1 MKIYWNGTS
10 KNIIGS
16 KIRQLRQEKGLSQ
29 AALASQLQL
38 LGMECS
44 DLTIL
49 RIEQGSRFVPDYEV
63 AILAKYFNISTTL
76 CLNKR
81 KPIHKRL
88 EKASFYAAIIL
99 CFRSSY
105 PLNASSDC
113 KIPPNALSSSPVNPF
128 SPKVSA
134 C

>member
-63 AILAKYFNISTTL
+63 AILAEYFHISTDELLGKGETGQ
-76 CLNKR
+76 
-81 KPIHKRL
+81 
-88 EKASFYAAIIL
+88 
-99 CFRSSY
+99 
-105 PLNASSDC
+105 
-113 KIPPNALSSSPVNPF
+113 
-128 SPKVSA
+128 
-134 C
+134 

>member
-38 LGMECS
+38 FGMEFS

-49 RIEQGSRFVPDYEV
+49 RILQGMRFVADFEV
-63 AILAKYFNISTTL
+63 AILAKYFNISTDTL
-76 CLNKR
+76 
-81 KPIHKRL
+81 L
-88 EKASFYAAIIL
+88 EQKEADS
-99 CFRSSY
+99 
-105 PLNASSDC
+105 
-113 KIPPNALSSSPVNPF
+113 
-128 SPKVSA
+128 
-134 C
+134 